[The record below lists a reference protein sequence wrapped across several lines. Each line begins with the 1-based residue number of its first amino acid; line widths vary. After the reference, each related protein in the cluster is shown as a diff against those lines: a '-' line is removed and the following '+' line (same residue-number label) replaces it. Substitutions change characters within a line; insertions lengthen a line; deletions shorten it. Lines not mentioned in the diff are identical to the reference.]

1 MPRAPRQPLP
11 PGRHGLSPSF
21 VASDQR
27 ARMLAVCAELVIE
40 KGYVA
45 TTIDDVV
52 RASRVSRKT
61 FYEHF
66 TSKEDAF
73 LTALDAATALG
84 LERVRAAFAST
95 DDWPEQVRRGL
106 RALLELV
113 AAEPAFSLMAYVESP
128 LVGREGRARYD
139 ASAAEFEFFLAPG
152 FALAAHAVPREVGRM
167 VGAGIQELISTCV
180 RQGTLDDIPGLLPA
194 ATYLCLVPFLG
205 PTAAAQEAGLE
216 A

>member
-1 MPRAPRQPLP
+1 MSRQPLP

-21 VASDQR
+21 VATDQR
-27 ARMLAVCAELVIE
+27 ERMLAACAELITE
-40 KGYVA
+40 KGYAA
-45 TTIDDVV
+45 TTIDDIV

-66 TSKEDAF
+66 ASKEDAF
-73 LTALDAATALG
+73 LAALDAATGRA

-106 RALLELV
+106 RALLEFV
-113 AAEPAFSLMAYVESP
+113 AAEPAFSFMSYVKSP
-128 LVGREGRARYD
+128 LVDRDGRARYD
-139 ASAAEFEFFLAPG
+139 ASAAEFEVFTAPG
-152 FALAAHAVPREVGRM
+152 FALAAHEVPREVGRM

-180 RQGTLDDIPGLLPA
+180 RQGALEDVPGLLPA

-205 PTAAAQEAGLE
+205 PTAAAREAGLE

>member
-1 MPRAPRQPLP
+1 MHRQPLP

-27 ARMLAVCAELVIE
+27 ARVLAACAELVIQ

-45 TTIDDVV
+45 TTIDDIV

-73 LTALDAATALG
+73 LTAFDTATTRAL
-84 LERVRAAFAST
+84 EHVRAAFAST
-95 DDWPEQVRRGL
+95 DDWPAQIRRGI

-139 ASAAEFEFFLAPG
+139 ASTAEFEVFLAPG
-152 FALAAHAVPREVGRM
+152 FALAAHAVPREIGRM
-167 VGAGIQELISTCV
+167 VGAGVQELISTCV
-180 RQGTLDDIPGLLPA
+180 RQGALEDLPGLLPA
-194 ATYLCLVPFLG
+194 VTYLCLVPFLG
-205 PTAAAQEAGLE
+205 PAAAAREAGLE